1 MESAVTEKERGMD
14 LSAAFWRGIGIRDAL
29 DPRRMKKRDEVIGF
43 SGPIVDATAECS
55 GSAPVTLLDC
65 GCGKSYLSFAVN
77 HLLTARG
84 IDARLIGV
92 DTSPQA
98 IRACEE
104 TRGALGYDNMAF
116 HVSRA
121 IAFEPSGPVDIVI
134 ALHACNTATDEAIA
148 KGIKLRAQYIMVV
161 PCCQNQ
167 IRGQLRDDHPLRT
180 MTQFGILKYGF
191 ANLLTETLR
200 ALILRG
206 VGYDVTMDEIVPPTT
221 TPKNIMIRARRMK
234 SRGKVGLTEYLELS
248 RKFSVRIK
256 LESLLPEVFDNIVR

>member
-1 MESAVTEKERGMD
+1 MESTVTEELCRSD
-14 LSAAFWRGIGIRDAL
+14 LSETFWRGIGMRDAV

-43 SGPIVDATAECS
+43 SGPIVDAAEECFVD
-55 GSAPVTLLDC
+55 GSITILDC

-84 IDARLIGV
+84 SDAHFIGV

-104 TRGALGYDNMAF
+104 TKAGLGYDNMEF

-148 KGIKLRAQYIMVV
+148 KGIKLRAKYIMVV

-180 MTQFGILKYGF
+180 MTQFGVLKHGF

-206 VGYDVTMDEIVPPTT
+206 VGYDVAMDEIVPPTT

-234 SRGKVGLTEYLELS
+234 SRGKVGLTEYLDLS
-248 RKFSVRIK
+248 RKFNVRIK
-256 LESLLPEVFDNIVR
+256 LESLLPEVFENVVR